1 MKREIRVELDKM
13 DRIVEEI
20 VALHEE
26 FGEDT
31 PTLRERA
38 AAGQFLGS
46 IYMGVENIFKRII
59 RFYELEMPEG
69 EDWHVELFRRF
80 RFPVTDPLPV
90 LLPDDLAEA
99 MKPFRGF
106 RHVVRHGY
114 ALDLEWERMRMGLH
128 EARPVFEH
136 FRSQVEQFLD
146 GLEEEGSPS

>member
-13 DRIVEEI
+13 DRTVEEI
-20 VALHEE
+20 VALHKDL
-26 FGEDT
+26 GEDT

-80 RFPVTDPLPV
+80 RSPAMDPLPV

-114 ALDLEWERMRMGLH
+114 ALDLEWERMQVGMQ

-136 FRSQVEQFLD
+136 FRREVEQFLA
-146 GLEEEGSPS
+146 GLEEEG